1 MSIKSLYI
9 TLILNLFITGYSFSQ
24 DELSD
29 STKLEEIVISANKVL
44 ERRANIAQQIN
55 VISKDYII
63 SQSPLNSADL
73 LQSTGEIFVQ
83 KSQQGGG
90 SPVIRGFEASRILL
104 VVDGVRMNN
113 LIYRSGHLQNL
124 ITIDPNVLDK
134 VEILNGP
141 GSTVYGSDALGG
153 VIHFRTKNPV
163 LSSDGKINL
172 FGSVSSSFHSVN
184 KGQNL
189 NFALNTGSRRFAS
202 FSAVT
207 LTRFGDLKMGG
218 TKNTYNDKGYF
229 GERPVY
235 AERINGKDTL
245 VTNSNKLIQKFS
257 GYDQIDI
264 LQKFLF
270 KPSEN
275 TEHTINLQYSNSTNV
290 HRYDRLTDVKGAG
303 LNSSEWYYGPQ
314 KRVLA
319 IYNFKLTTKSFFET
333 FEITGNIQSVQESR
347 HNRGFGS
354 TTLNHRIE
362 DVSIAGLQFSANHNS
377 GKNSLRTGID
387 IFWNEVKSTAYKE
400 NIITKVESPLDTRY
414 PDGKN
419 RLLNGATYATH
430 TLRINKN
437 FVMNDGIRLGFNSL
451 SSTFVNKTF
460 FPFPFNDVKQNN
472 FVYSGNF
479 GLIYNNNGIKASY
492 MVSVGFRTPNV
503 DDLSKV
509 FESIPGRIIVP
520 NPNLKPESTLTNE
533 ISLGYF
539 DKTWSF
545 ENVAYYTSLIN
556 FLSLAAGTFEGK
568 STILYNGV
576 QSQVFNTINRAEGYI
591 YGFNTN
597 IRKILNYHWL
607 VYGTLSYT
615 YGRSKDD
622 GKVSPLDHISPII
635 LKMGVEAKF
644 DNLDGAF
651 YMIANGKK
659 DVKNYGPSGEDNI
672 QYAPS
677 TGMPGWMTLNLKTG
691 YKVSEAIKFQAG
703 VENIMDIQHRYFA
716 SGINAPGRNLW
727 LSARISF

>member
-235 AERINGKDTL
+235 AERINGK
-245 VTNSNKLIQKFS
+245 
-257 GYDQIDI
+257 
-264 LQKFLF
+264 
-270 KPSEN
+270 
-275 TEHTINLQYSNSTNV
+275 
-290 HRYDRLTDVKGAG
+290 
-303 LNSSEWYYGPQ
+303 
-314 KRVLA
+314 
-319 IYNFKLTTKSFFET
+319 
-333 FEITGNIQSVQESR
+333 
-347 HNRGFGS
+347 
-354 TTLNHRIE
+354 
-362 DVSIAGLQFSANHNS
+362 
-377 GKNSLRTGID
+377 
-387 IFWNEVKSTAYKE
+387 
-400 NIITKVESPLDTRY
+400 
-414 PDGKN
+414 
-419 RLLNGATYATH
+419 
-430 TLRINKN
+430 
-437 FVMNDGIRLGFNSL
+437 
-451 SSTFVNKTF
+451 
-460 FPFPFNDVKQNN
+460 
-472 FVYSGNF
+472 
-479 GLIYNNNGIKASY
+479 
-492 MVSVGFRTPNV
+492 
-503 DDLSKV
+503 
-509 FESIPGRIIVP
+509 
-520 NPNLKPESTLTNE
+520 
-533 ISLGYF
+533 
-539 DKTWSF
+539 
-545 ENVAYYTSLIN
+545 
-556 FLSLAAGTFEGK
+556 
-568 STILYNGV
+568 
-576 QSQVFNTINRAEGYI
+576 
-591 YGFNTN
+591 
-597 IRKILNYHWL
+597 
-607 VYGTLSYT
+607 
-615 YGRSKDD
+615 
-622 GKVSPLDHISPII
+622 
-635 LKMGVEAKF
+635 
-644 DNLDGAF
+644 
-651 YMIANGKK
+651 
-659 DVKNYGPSGEDNI
+659 
-672 QYAPS
+672 
-677 TGMPGWMTLNLKTG
+677 
-691 YKVSEAIKFQAG
+691 
-703 VENIMDIQHRYFA
+703 RYF
-716 SGINAPGRNLW
+716 SDK
-727 LSARISF
+727 